1 MKNTTLNLNKFN
13 ILLGIF
19 LMLVANNLF
28 AQLTSNY
35 PSSNA
40 VVATGGSYADLG
52 ATGSVI
58 STPNNDDAVSASTPI
73 GFTFSFNGVSY
84 TDFILS
90 TNGFIKLGTLPPSA
104 TNLFTNTSTAG
115 GVFNSVNVGDS
126 DMVVPF
132 CTDLEGGAGVEYR
145 VLTSGAAP
153 NRVCTIQ
160 WKNVSDKT
168 NVINKQYAV
177 LNFQIKLYETTNI
190 IEFVY
195 GSATTSGNATSAR
208 WGAVGLRGKSN
219 AANQLV
225 VVTKGSVQTW
235 DLATILNGNYTG
247 NGFNFGNGTRPL
259 PISGLVY
266 RFVPMFPND
275 IAVRQIYTL
284 GKLPIAYTIPH
295 FIRAA
300 IRNSGSL
307 AQTNFYV
314 RCNITGANSY
324 ADSVMITNLNPGV
337 DTIVTFPAFSPFT
350 DGTNNIV
357 VSVASDQ
364 NNSNNSR
371 SATQFA
377 NQVVYSYADPTVP
390 AAGGVGFTGG
400 TGDFVA
406 KFPYSGSANAINQV
420 GVNFFGGGVSL
431 RIGIWARNPATG
443 LPGALLWQSAVF
455 TTTAGLNTIP
465 INPAVIINDTF
476 FAGVI
481 QTSTTNANFAFQNEV
496 PIRNQTFFYTA
507 PTGNTTWTDFFTT
520 GSNFRFMIE
529 PRLQSP
535 NDVGFTRVLYPC
547 QILPVGQA
555 SFSPTATIYN
565 YGVLTQTNVP
575 VTCRIFNS
583 SNTQVYSST
592 TTISSLAT
600 GASTDVTF
608 PSTFS
613 TTTPGNY
620 TIKVWSSL
628 AGDGSTANDTAVSS
642 LTIFNSNNT
651 TSGGTRLQ
659 FDGVDDYV
667 AITSNPSIQP
677 SNQLTLSGWINVTSL
692 TSNRPVISKD
702 SANFNSSFS
711 LTVNTVGQLIFSV
724 NTTTGFQSLNSS
736 TSITT
741 GTWNHIAATYDNG
754 LMTIFINGDTAGTF
768 LHSGSIINNNG
779 DLFLGRN
786 INLGLFYNG
795 GIDEFKLWTTALTSN
810 QIRRAMHIR
819 DTNFSS
825 PNLKVYLR
833 FDEGVNSLLLSDASG
848 NCNNGTLINMDAQN
862 STAVPAWFISNIP
875 IGSPVVDSIL
885 ITSSGAYNRAN
896 LKLNLTSYNYSG
908 SEIYYI
914 HMFDTVPYGTPP
926 TTNPGGIAAAFPRNW
941 IIYRYGGASYDSIYA
956 NFILRN
962 GALSIGAQTADISL
976 FRRSNGE
983 AGAWTSFQNPA
994 SALNVSTGTVT
1005 FKYTNPSQFRA
1016 QFSIGGNN
1024 NPLPVTL
1031 LQFNAKLQNKDVLL
1045 NWATAAE
1052 LNNRG
1057 FEVERSVDGKEFQ
1070 NIGFV
1075 EGKNN
1080 SNSRADYQFNDAS
1093 ALAHSQVLYYR
1104 LKQLDFDGKYTYS
1117 DMVRVQSG
1125 NAVLNGVSVSPNP
1138 FSVNAQVQLSTLFN
1152 GAAHITISDVQGRV
1166 VLNEVHEVVA
1176 GNNAINLQNMESL
1189 KQGVYFMRV
1198 SVGGENMVVKM
1209 VKSDK

>member
-1 MKNTTLNLNKFN
+1 MKNTTLYFKKFSVSFS
-13 ILLGIF
+13 LF
-19 LMLVANNLF
+19 LMLFANNLV

-35 PSSNA
+35 PASNA
-40 VVATGGSYADLG
+40 VVATGGSYVDLG
-52 ATGSVI
+52 TTGSNI
-58 STPNNDDAVSASTPI
+58 ATPNNDDAVSAPNPI
-73 GFTFSFNGVSY
+73 GFTFSFNGVNY

-90 TNGFIKLGTLPPSA
+90 TNGFIKLGTLAPSA
-104 TNLFTNTSTAG
+104 TNLFTNTSIAG
-115 GVFNSVNVGDS
+115 GVFNSTIAGDS
-126 DMVVPF
+126 DMILPL
-132 CTDLEGGAGVEYR
+132 CTDLEAAAGAEYR
-145 VLTSGAAP
+145 TSTTGTAP
-153 NRVCTIQ
+153 TRVCTIQ

-168 NVINKQYAV
+168 NGVNKQYATI
-177 LNFQIKLYETTNI
+177 NFQVKLYETSNT

-195 GSATTSGNATSAR
+195 GTATPSANPTAFRVA
-208 WGAVGLRGKSN
+208 AVGLRGKSN
-219 AANQLV
+219 AANELV
-225 VVTKGSVQTW
+225 VVTKGSVQAW
-235 DLATILNGNYTG
+235 NLATILNGNYTG

-259 PISGLVY
+259 PISGLIY
-266 RFVPMFPND
+266 RFIPVFPYD

-314 RCNITGANSY
+314 RCNITGANPY
-324 ADSVMITNLNPGV
+324 ADSVLITNLNPGI

-357 VSVASDQ
+357 VSVSDDQ

-371 SATQFA
+371 IAAQIA
-377 NQVVYSYADPTVP
+377 NQVVYSYADPSIP
-390 AAGGVGFTGG
+390 AAGGVGFNGG

-431 RIGIWARNPATG
+431 RIGIWARNPTTG
-443 LPGALLWQSAVF
+443 LPGTLLWQSPLF

-465 INPAVIINDTF
+465 VNPSVIINDTF

-481 QTSTTNANFAFQNEV
+481 QSSTTNANFAFQNEV
-496 PIRNQTFFYTA
+496 PIRNQTFFYTS

-520 GSNFRFMIE
+520 ASNFRFMIE

-535 NDVGFTRVLYPC
+535 NDVGFTTVVYPC
-547 QILPVGQA
+547 QILPSGQSA
-555 SFSPTATIYN
+555 FTPVATIYN
-565 YGVLTQTNVP
+565 YGVLSQTNIP

-583 SNTQVYSST
+583 SNVQVYSSST
-592 TTISSLAT
+592 TLPSLAS
-600 GASTDVTF
+600 GASADITF
-608 PSTFS
+608 PAIFNTSTA
-613 TTTPGNY
+613 GNY

-628 AGDGSTANDTAVSS
+628 TGDGSNANDTAASS

-651 TSGGTRLQ
+651 VSGGTRLQ
-659 FDGVDDYV
+659 FDGVDDHV
-667 AITSNPSIQP
+667 AITSNPSILP
-677 SNQLTLSGWINVTSL
+677 NNQLTLSGWINVTSL
-692 TSNRPVISKD
+692 TANRPVVSKD
-702 SANFNSSFS
+702 SANFNSSYS
-711 LTVNTVGQLIFSV
+711 LTVNTVGQLIFSL
-724 NTTTGFQSLNSS
+724 NTTAGFQTLTSS
-736 TSITT
+736 TSITA
-741 GTWNHIAATYDNG
+741 GTWNHVAARYDNG
-754 LMTIFINGDTAGTF
+754 VMALFINGDTAGTL
-768 LHSGSIINNNG
+768 LHSGSILNNNG
-779 DLFLGRN
+779 DLYLGRN

-795 GIDEFKLWTTALTSN
+795 GIDEFKLWTNALTNN
-810 QIRRAMHIR
+810 QIRSAMHIR

-862 STAVPAWFISNIP
+862 GTAAPAWFISNIP
-875 IGSPVVDSIL
+875 IGRPLVDSIL
-885 ITSSGAYNRAN
+885 MATSGTFNRAN
-896 LKLNLTSYNYSG
+896 LRLSLTSYNYSG
-908 SEIYYI
+908 SELYYV
-914 HMFDTVPYGTPP
+914 HMFDTLPYGTPP
-926 TTNPGGIAAAFPRNW
+926 TTNPGGIAAVFPRNW
-941 IIYRYGGASYDSIYA
+941 IIYRYGGATYDSIYA
-956 NFILRN
+956 QFTLRN
-962 GALSIGAQTADISL
+962 GALVPTAVPSDLTL
-976 FRRSNGE
+976 FARSNGE
-983 AGAWTSFQNPA
+983 AGAWTAFQNPA
-994 SALNVSTGTVT
+994 SIVNPAASTAT
-1005 FKYTNPSQFRA
+1005 FRYTNAAQFKA

-1031 LQFNAKLQNKDVLL
+1031 LQFNAKVQNKDVLL

-1057 FEVERSVDGKEFQ
+1057 FELERSVDGKEFQ

-1080 SNSRADYQFNDAS
+1080 SSARADYQFNDAS

-1138 FSVNAQVQLSTLFN
+1138 FTVNAQVRLNTLFN

-1166 VLNEVHEVVA
+1166 VLNEVHEVDA